1 MRVLLIDDSKTMRM
15 IERAA
20 LQQVGVYEFEE
31 AHDGLDALSKIAAFK
46 PDLILVD
53 WDMPVMDGL
62 TFVRRFREH
71 DQRTPVVMVTTESE
85 RARVLEAVEAGV
97 NNYIVK
103 PFSPYTLAE
112 RLRETIESRSA
123 A

>member
-1 MRVLLIDDSKTMRM
+1 VRVLLIDDSKTMRM

-20 LQQVGVYEFEE
+20 LEQVGAFEFEE
-31 AHDGLDALSKIAAFK
+31 AHDGLDALSKVVAFK

-62 TFVRRFREH
+62 TFVRHFRAQ

-85 RARVLEAVEAGV
+85 RTRVLEAIEAGV

-103 PFSPYTLAE
+103 PLTPRVLAE
-112 RLRETIESRSA
+112 RLRETIGSSA
-123 A
+123 AA